1 MGNRRGFEMPATLIS
16 YILIGITPA
25 LAQATT
31 SDTLGGIP
39 WIWIIVGIIVV
50 GGIWWYMRRGRV

>member
-1 MGNRRGFEMPATLIS
+1 MPQTLATLIS

-25 LAQATT
+25 LAQATAP
-31 SDTLGGIP
+31 DTVGGLP

>member
-1 MGNRRGFEMPATLIS
+1 MPQALATLIS
-16 YILIGITPA
+16 YIPIGITPA